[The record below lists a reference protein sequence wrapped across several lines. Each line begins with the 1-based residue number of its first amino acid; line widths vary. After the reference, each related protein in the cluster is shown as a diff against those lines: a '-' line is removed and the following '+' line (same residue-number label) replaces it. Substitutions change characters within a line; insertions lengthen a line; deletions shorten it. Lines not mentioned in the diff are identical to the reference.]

1 MVLHVLEYKTSLDV
15 DCLVVGQFTF
25 NFRKHSQSITEVMCP
40 SVHQAKVEH
49 RAYEIL
55 IIAQSLLVVLD
66 RHAHQIVL
74 YLQIT
79 VLCA

>member
-1 MVLHVLEYKTSLDV
+1 VVLHVLEYKTSLDV

-25 NFRKHSQSITEVMCP
+25 NFRKHSQSITEVMCA

-55 IIAQSLLVVLD
+55 ITAQCLLVKLD
-66 RHAHQIVL
+66 CLAHQIVL
-74 YLQIT
+74 HL
-79 VLCA
+79 